1 MRLGSVRPL
10 QRLAY
15 VRRIEAL
22 ELALE
27 QAQHLLYQDELTP
40 LLNRRGFRRTCDQ
53 WPASRPME
61 TRMCCVMVDLDD
73 FKSVND
79 QYGHPVGD
87 AALLHFSKTLL
98 QHLRQADVLA
108 RLGGDEFALVL
119 VNTLSTDALGVL
131 EHLQTVLAAS
141 PLSANG
147 ASVRLRFSA
156 GIADRQVYESLPEA
170 LARADA
176 ALLDAK
182 RSGKALV
189 RLHGAPEKPGG

>member
-98 QHLRQADVLA
+98 QHLRHADVLA

-119 VNTLSTDALGVL
+119 VNTLSTDALRVL
-131 EHLQTVLAAS
+131 EHLQRVLAAS
-141 PLSANG
+141 PLTIHG
-147 ASVRLRFSA
+147 TSVRLRFSA
-156 GIADRQVYESLPEA
+156 GVADRQVHESLPDA

-189 RLHGAPEKPGG
+189 RMHMAPENPGG